1 MFTPRFIRG
10 TDDSYLTVEY
20 IGKKFRINVIRS
32 NRRKKKFLLQANAR
46 TCSFNLTIPADE
58 DPLSIVEEWSAWI
71 LIRLLTKPYCLP
83 EGERAAYWAAR
94 DKAEGVPQDPP
105 PPPPPPLPAAN
116 RNSDARVEKGAD
128 DSYLIAYVP
137 LYCVRID
144 ILRSARLKRKS
155 HIEFDPAARSFTLKV
170 PPWADALRAAEGY
183 LPWIEKTLLKAD
195 ASLGSNGRPMDG
207 AGKESGEP
215 PVEIPEGRT
224 QPPATEEESNDGSVA
239 DDTDDWLGR
248 LPGEHVIEIRGRRI
262 PYVIKPHGGRRRM
275 SVVIVPGRGVEVRTP
290 TWNASR
296 AAAER
301 YLREIADWLMANL
314 PLAKKA
320 PLELRDGAFI
330 PYRGKKAVLRLG
342 AKNNLVVPVPDG
354 YELWLTLPKGSSEEA
369 VRISLAAL
377 LKEAAWRIINDCWM
391 RVIPKAKR
399 LPKGWKLS
407 DARSRWGVCSSK
419 DNIRLSWRLIAL
431 SDEEIEYVAAHE
443 LAHLME
449 FNHSPAFWREVGEI
463 LPDWRERHERI
474 EARRLNEMLDAL

>member
-1 MFTPRFIRG
+1 MNAVPTIARG
-10 TDDSYLTVEY
+10 TDDSYLTAEFAGRKY
-20 IGKKFRINVIRS
+20 RINVIRS
-32 NRRKKKFLLQANAR
+32 KRRKKNFLIRAEYR
-46 TCSFNLTIPADE
+46 SCSFNLFIPEAS
-58 DPLSIVEEWSAWI
+58 DPFVLARYKSDWIRSVLEE
-71 LIRLLTKPYCLP
+71 KPFCLP
-83 EGERAAYWAAR
+83 EGDRAAYWAEK
-94 DKAEGVPQDPP
+94 DKAEAAVRDEPP
-105 PPPPPPLPAAN
+105 PAPKHHY
-116 RNSDARVEKGAD
+116 SDSWIEKGAD
-128 DSYLIAYVP
+128 DSHLIAQIP
-137 LYCVRID
+137 GFCARID
-144 ILRSARLKRKS
+144 ILRSARLKSMS
-155 HIEFDPAARSFTLKV
+155 HMEFDPDKRTFTLKL
-170 PPWADALRAAEGY
+170 PLGADASKAAEGY
-183 LPWIEKTLLKAD
+183 LPWMKKSLIVAEILLGPENSPRTLGARWLSELSEAPSQGGIQ
-195 ASLGSNGRPMDG
+195 AS
-207 AGKESGEP
+207 A
-215 PVEIPEGRT
+215 
-224 QPPATEEESNDGSVA
+224 AEESRNEGAVA
-239 DDTDDWLGR
+239 DDADDWLGR

-314 PLAKKA
+314 PLAKKV

-342 AKNNLVVPVPDG
+342 AKSNLVVPVPDG

-474 EARRLNEMLDAL
+474 EARRMNEMLDAL